1 MARQRLGFWRRL
13 TISVVRPTM
22 TVLTKRDWRGVE
34 HIPGAGGVILA
45 ANHLSE
51 FDPLVIGHYVVD
63 AGRWP
68 QFLAKSSLFHIPVVG
83 PFFSWVRQIPVYRG
97 TADAAKALEA
107 ATAALQAGDVVLIYP
122 EGTTPKSGDLWP
134 ERGKTGVAR
143 LFLATGAPVVPIVSW
158 GSQRLF
164 DPRTRKMRLAPRTPV
179 TVLAGPP
186 VDLSKWA
193 GAEPSAANLHA
204 ITDEIMGVL
213 RGLLSEARGEPVP
226 EAGGGAGSTAAPGG
240 GARRGSTAD
249 GEV

>member
-1 MARQRLGFWRRL
+1 MEDRARA
-13 TISVVRPTM
+13 V
-22 TVLTKRDWRGVE
+22 
-34 HIPGAGGVILA
+34 A
-45 ANHLSE
+45 
-51 FDPLVIGHYVVD
+51 
-63 AGRWP
+63 
-68 QFLAKSSLFHIPVVG
+68 
-83 PFFSWVRQIPVYRG
+83 
-97 TADAAKALEA
+97 ALEA

-164 DPRTRKMRLAPRTPV
+164 DPRTRRMRLAPRTPV